1 MRKFAY
7 FVIATSLAL
16 ALALAGCGG
25 SGTGTSTSTGTGT
38 NGGVTLGVL
47 NGVATSF
54 TASCFDGTTQTSTVS
69 DADAR
74 GKCAGHGG
82 TDTIDMPWYDPV
94 AQRFITYPTKIV
106 PIVTDTQTSTYAA
119 QGLTEEAA
127 AFELLNQERA
137 RCGFGTLR
145 QNAALDKAAKAHADW
160 QNLNGYYGHL
170 EDSKKPNGFTGVA
183 PWDRIIAAG
192 YGTVGDLTDEI
203 AGARSFFEEIS
214 KIGFGTQGMRGL
226 LNAPY
231 HMRGLLAGYRDVGI
245 SVRTSEEVGTD
256 FGQLILQINP
266 AYLHTNPRQELSNQD
281 VSTYP
286 CQGTTG
292 TDYQLD
298 GEIPNPVPGRDLRTN
313 PLGGTVFVQLR
324 YGNKLVFT
332 SATMTQV
339 SGDGAGTAVTLR
351 DPVTSANSGNAF
363 QSHQGYIV
371 ADAPLEPNTQYEVV
385 INGTNNGTPF
395 TRQFTFTTGTGG

>member
-1 MRKFAY
+1 MKNFAY

-16 ALALAGCGG
+16 AVAGCGGGG
-25 SGTGTSTSTGTGT
+25 SGTGTS
-38 NGGVTLGVL
+38 GGVTLGVL

-106 PIVTDTQTSTYAA
+106 PIVTDTQASTYAA

-160 QNLNGYYGHL
+160 QNLNGVFISHL
-170 EDSKKPNGFTGVA
+170 EDRRNNANGFTGIA
-183 PWDRIIAAG
+183 PWDRIVAAG
-192 YGTVGDLTDEI
+192 YGTVGDMTDEI
-203 AGARSFFEEIS
+203 ASSYKIS
-214 KIGFGTQGMRGL
+214 GWGIAGMRGL

-231 HMRGLLAGYRDVGI
+231 HMRGLLDGFRDVGI
-245 SVRTSEEVGTD
+245 AVRTSEDVGTNY
-256 FGQLILQINP
+256 GRTVLQINP
-266 AYLHTNPRQELSNQD
+266 AYLLTTPRQELSDQD
-281 VSTYP
+281 VATYP

-292 TDYQLD
+292 TDRQLSN
-298 GEIPNPVPGRDLRTN
+298 ETPNPVPGRDLGTN
-313 PLGGTVFVQLR
+313 PLGGSVFVLLR
-324 YGNKLVFT
+324 YGNKLAFT

-351 DPVTSANSGNAF
+351 DPVTSANSGNRFA
-363 QSHQGYIV
+363 SHQGYIV
-371 ADAPLEPNTQYEVV
+371 ADAPLQPNTEYEVV

>member
-1 MRKFAY
+1 MRNFAY

-16 ALALAGCGG
+16 ALAGCGG
-25 SGTGTSTSTGTGT
+25 SGTGTGTGT

-94 AQRFITYPTKIV
+94 AQRFITYPTKII
-106 PIVTDTQTSTYAA
+106 PIVTETQTSTYAA

-160 QNLNGYYGHL
+160 QNLNGYFDHW
-170 EDSKKPNGFTGVA
+170 EDSLEPNGFTGIS
-183 PWDRIIAAG
+183 PWDRIVAAG
-192 YGTVGDLTDEI
+192 YGTPGSVT
-203 AGARSFFEEIS
+203 EEIS
-214 KIGFGTQGMRGL
+214 QARKRFGEISKVGYGIQGMIGL

-231 HMRGLLAGYRDVGI
+231 HMRGLLGGFRDIGI
-245 SVRTSEEVGTD
+245 SVRTSAEVGTN
-256 FGQLILQINP
+256 FKQVILQINP
-266 AYLHTNPRQELSNQD
+266 AYLHTTPRQELSEQD
-281 VSTYP
+281 VATYP
-286 CQGTTG
+286 CEGTTG
-292 TDYQLD
+292 TDRQLSD
-298 GEIPNPVPGRDLRTN
+298 ETPNPVPGRDLRTN

-324 YGNKLVFT
+324 YGISWRL
-332 SATMTQV
+332 QV
-339 SGDGAGTAVTLR
+339 PR
-351 DPVTSANSGNAF
+351 
-363 QSHQGYIV
+363 
-371 ADAPLEPNTQYEVV
+371 
-385 INGTNNGTPF
+385 
-395 TRQFTFTTGTGG
+395 

>member
-25 SGTGTSTSTGTGT
+25 SGTGTGTGT

-94 AQRFITYPTKIV
+94 AQRFITYPTKII
-106 PIVTDTQTSTYAA
+106 PIVTETQTSTYAA

-160 QNLNGYYGHL
+160 QNLNGYFDHW
-170 EDSKKPNGFTGVA
+170 EDSLEPNGFTGIS
-183 PWDRIIAAG
+183 PWDRIVAAG
-192 YGTVGDLTDEI
+192 YGTPGSVT
-203 AGARSFFEEIS
+203 EEIS
-214 KIGFGTQGMRGL
+214 QARKRFGEISKVGFGIQGMIGL

-231 HMRGLLAGYRDVGI
+231 HMRGLLGGFRDIGI
-245 SVRTSEEVGTD
+245 SVRTSAEVGTS
-256 FGQLILQINP
+256 FKQVILQINP
-266 AYLHTNPRQELSNQD
+266 AYLHTTPRQELSEQD
-281 VSTYP
+281 VATYP
-286 CQGTTG
+286 CEGTTG
-292 TDYQLD
+292 TDRQLSD
-298 GEIPNPVPGRDLRTN
+298 ETPNPVPGRDLLTN

-324 YGNKLVFT
+324 YGNKLAFT

-363 QSHQGYIV
+363 LSHQGYIV
-371 ADAPLEPNTQYEVV
+371 ADAPLQPNTQYEVV

-395 TRQFTFTTGTGG
+395 TRQFIFTTGTGG

>member
-1 MRKFAY
+1 MRNFAY

-16 ALALAGCGG
+16 ALAGCGG
-25 SGTGTSTSTGTGT
+25 GGSGTSTSTS
-38 NGGVTLGVL
+38 GGVTLGVL

-94 AQRFITYPTKIV
+94 AQRFITYPTKII

-160 QNLNGYYGHL
+160 QNLNGNYGHL
-170 EDSKKPNGFTGVA
+170 EDSKKPNGFTGVGG
-183 PWDRIIAAG
+183 WDRVIAAG
-192 YGTVGDLTDEI
+192 YGTPGNTTDEI
-203 AGARSFFEEIS
+203 ASSYESSGWGIA
-214 KIGFGTQGMRGL
+214 GMRGL

-231 HMRGLLAGYRDVGI
+231 HMRGLLEGFRDVGI
-245 SVRTSEEVGTD
+245 AVRTSEDVGTNY
-256 FGQLILQINP
+256 GKTVLQINP
-266 AYLHTNPRQELSNQD
+266 AYLHTTPRQELSEQD
-281 VSTYP
+281 VATYP

-292 TDYQLD
+292 TNRQLSN
-298 GEIPNPVPGRDLRTN
+298 ETPNPVPGRNLRTN

-351 DPVTSANSGNAF
+351 DPVTRANSGNRF
-363 QSHQGYIV
+363 YSHQGYIV

>member
-1 MRKFAY
+1 MRNFAY

-16 ALALAGCGG
+16 AGCGGGG
-25 SGTGTSTSTGTGT
+25 SGTGTSG
-38 NGGVTLGVL
+38 GGVTLGVL

-69 DADAR
+69 DTDAR

-82 TDTIDMPWYDPV
+82 TDTIDMPCLSAD
-94 AQRFITYPTKIV
+94 AKTFSTCQTKIV
-106 PIVTDTQTSTYAA
+106 PIVTDIQTSTYAA
-119 QGLTEEAA
+119 QGLSEEAA
-127 AFELLNQERA
+127 AFELLNLERA

-160 QNLNGYYGHL
+160 QNLNGYFSHF
-170 EDSKKPNGFTGVA
+170 EDSKKPNGFTGFG
-183 PWDRIIAAG
+183 WTDRIEAAG
-192 YGTVGDLTDEI
+192 YGTVGGATDEI
-203 AGARSFFEEIS
+203 ARGWQQIGEIS
-214 KIGFGTQGMRGL
+214 KVDFGSRGMRLL

-231 HMRGLLAGYRDVGI
+231 HMRGLLEGFRDVGI
-245 SVRTSEEVGTD
+245 SVRTSEEVGTN
-256 FGQLILQINP
+256 FGQVILQINP
-266 AYLHTNPRQELSNQD
+266 AHLHKTPRQELSDKD

-286 CQGTTG
+286 CEGTTG
-292 TDYQLD
+292 TDRQLSN
-298 GEIPNPVPGRDLRTN
+298 ETPNPVPGRDLRTN

-324 YGNKLVFT
+324 YGNKLAFT

-339 SGDGAGTAVTLR
+339 SGDGTGTAVTLR

-363 QSHQGYIV
+363 KSHQGYIV

>member
-1 MRKFAY
+1 MRNFAY

-16 ALALAGCGG
+16 AGCGGGG
-25 SGTGTSTSTGTGT
+25 SGTSTS
-38 NGGVTLGVL
+38 GGVTLGVL

-82 TDTIDMPWYDPV
+82 TDTIDMPCLSAD
-94 AQRFITYPTKIV
+94 AKTFSTCQTKIV
-106 PIVTDTQTSTYAA
+106 PIVTDIQTSTYAA

-160 QNLNGYYGHL
+160 QNFNLYFSHFENPLYQDKYTA
-170 EDSKKPNGFTGVA
+170 NA
-183 PWDRIIAAG
+183 PYDRMILAG
-192 YGTVGDLTDEI
+192 YVFGPGGSGTDAFVNWPFSVTKKG
-203 AGARSFFEEIS
+203 
-214 KIGFGTQGMRGL
+214 KGTEAVRGL

-231 HMRGLLAGYRDVGI
+231 HMAGLLAGYRDVGVAI
-245 SVRTSEEVGTD
+245 RDSVDVNKASNTAVAQFQFAYTSSKGLQLLTSSEV
-256 FGQLILQINP
+256 L
-266 AYLHTNPRQELSNQD
+266 
-281 VSTYP
+281 TYP

-292 TDYQLD
+292 TDRQLT
-298 GEIPNPVPGRDLRTN
+298 GENPNPVPGRDLAKS

-324 YGNKLVFT
+324 YGNKLAFT

-351 DPVTSANSGNAF
+351 DPVTSANSGNRFA
-363 QSHQGYIV
+363 SHQGYIV
-371 ADAPLEPNTQYEVV
+371 ADAPLEPNTQYEVF
-385 INGTNNGTPF
+385 ISGTNNGTPF

>member
-1 MRKFAY
+1 MCRISFKFQ
-7 FVIATSLAL
+7 FFIATSLAL
-16 ALALAGCGG
+16 ALAGCGGGG
-25 SGTGTSTSTGTGT
+25 SGTGTSG
-38 NGGVTLGVL
+38 GGVTLGVL

-54 TASCFDGTTQTSTVS
+54 TASCFDGTKQTSTMS
-69 DADAR
+69 DSDAR

-94 AQRFITYPTKIV
+94 AQRFITYPTKII
-106 PIVTDTQTSTYAA
+106 PIVTETQTSTYAA

-160 QNLNGYYGHL
+160 QNLNGVTGHY
-170 EDSKKPNGFTGVA
+170 EDGKKPNGFTGLGWNA
-183 PWDRIIAAG
+183 RIEAAG
-192 YGTVGDLTDEI
+192 YGIPGDATDEI
-203 AGARSFFEEIS
+203 SQRWQQIGEIS
-214 KIGFGTQGMRGL
+214 KVGHGVQGMRSL
-226 LNAPY
+226 LNAPF
-231 HMRGLLAGYRDVGI
+231 HMRGLLAGFRDVGI
-245 SVRTSEEVGTD
+245 SVRTSEEVGTN

-266 AYLHTNPRQELSNQD
+266 AYLHTTPRQELSEQD
-281 VSTYP
+281 VATYP
-286 CQGTTG
+286 CEGTTG
-292 TDYQLD
+292 TNRQLSN
-298 GEIPNPVPGRDLRTN
+298 ETPNPVPGRYLLTN